1 MYSQDFEREADYV
14 GLYILAKSNIDSS
27 NIENFWR
34 KLAAENPGST
44 INYNSTHPTSSER
57 WANIRAA
64 QKEIQ
69 YKIEIILSFYQRE
82 KRQIDAL

>member
-1 MYSQDFEREADYV
+1 LKIF
-14 GLYILAKSNIDSS
+14 G
-27 NIENFWR
+27 ENLQQ
-34 KLAAENPGST
+34 KTLVST

-69 YKIEIILSFYQRE
+69 YKIDNNLELLPERKE
-82 KRQIDAL
+82 KD